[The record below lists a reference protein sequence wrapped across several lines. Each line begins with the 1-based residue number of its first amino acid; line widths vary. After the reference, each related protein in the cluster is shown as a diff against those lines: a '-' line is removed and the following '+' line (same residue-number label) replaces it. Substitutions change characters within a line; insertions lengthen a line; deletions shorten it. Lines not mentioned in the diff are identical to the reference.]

1 MKRIGLIVLSVLLV
15 WSMLCIP
22 AVADPAETPEPQLEV
37 RFSQESAVRGE
48 TITADIILHNN
59 PGIAAINFHIGHDA
73 NLKLTE
79 YAGSQLTDWVVGVNE
94 GENAVWVN
102 SKTFTGDGSILKL
115 VFQVSEAIPNTA
127 NVKLTVSAEGLKTYD
142 LNENEVYF
150 TVKPATISI
159 PPVPK
164 GVTVG
169 GTVTSYGEASEKVT
183 VTLTPASGGTP
194 LPATLTGAAGTAPY
208 SQNYTFAAVPAG
220 AYTLKVEKKNHV
232 TREYA
237 VTVATTAVV
246 QDAKIHLRGDINGDG
261 FIKIND
267 VAALYSHFRQVSL
280 LSGYELAC
288 GDVVGNDGKI
298 KINDVNALYSHFRK
312 VALLW

>member
-73 NLKLTE
+73 ELKLTE
-79 YAGSQLTDWVVGVNE
+79 YAVSQLTDWAVGVNE

-127 NVKLTVSAEGLKTYD
+127 DVKLTVSAEGLKTYD

-169 GTVTSYGEASEKVT
+169 GTVTSYGDAGEAVT
-183 VTLTPASGGTP
+183 VTLTPASGGTS
-194 LPATLTGAAGTAPY
+194 LPATLTSATGTAPY
-208 SQNYTFAAVPAG
+208 SQNYTFAAVPTG
-220 AYTLKVEKKNHV
+220 EYTLKVEKKNHV

-261 FIKIND
+261 VVNVIDKKMVYNHIND
-267 VAALYSHFRQVSL
+267 SSKM
-280 LSGYELAC
+280 LSGYIYNV
-288 GDVVGNDGKI
+288 GDVNGDGLVNVIDKKMI
-298 KINDVNALYSHFRK
+298 YNHINGK
-312 VALLW
+312 TLW

>member
-37 RFSQESAVRGE
+37 SFSQESAVRGE

-127 NVKLTVSAEGLKTYD
+127 DVKLTVSAEGLKTYD

-169 GTVTSYGEASEKVT
+169 GTVTSYGDAGEAVT
-183 VTLTPASGGTP
+183 VTLTPAAGGTP
-194 LPATLTGAAGTAPY
+194 LTTTLPGAAGTAPY
-208 SQNYTFAAVPAG
+208 SQNYAFRAVLAG
-220 AYTLKVEKKNHV
+220 TYTLKVEKKGHALWTESITV
-232 TREYA
+232 DGSA
-237 VTVATTAVV
+237 VTKDVTIHLIGDVNKDGVVTPLDMQRLYNHLNGTAILTDTTTA
-246 QDAKIHLRGDINGDG
+246 
-261 FIKIND
+261 
-267 VAALYSHFRQVSL
+267 
-280 LSGYELAC
+280 
-288 GDVVGNDGKI
+288 
-298 KINDVNALYSHFRK
+298 DVNQDGAVTPLDMQRLYNHLNGTGPLF
-312 VALLW
+312 